1 MGTKMAND
9 KIYIFDT
16 TLRDGEQSPG
26 CSMNLKEKLDVAT
39 HLEALK
45 VDCIEAGF
53 AISSKGDFEAIKAI
67 SAHVSYPSVCSLCRA
82 VEQDIN
88 LAAESVENA
97 KKPRIHTFI
106 ATSPIHMKY
115 KLKMTE
121 EQVLERAVKA
131 VTYAKTFV
139 EDVEFSCE
147 DAGRSNPEFLA
158 RVFTEVIKAGATVVN
173 VPDTVG
179 YMMPNE
185 YGALIEYLANHVEG
199 IENVIMSVHCHDDLG
214 VATANSLAG
223 ILNGARQI
231 ECTINGIGER
241 AGNTALE
248 EVVMAM
254 AVRPDFFPLHTD
266 VNTKEI
272 SKISRLVS
280 HITGSVIQANKAI
293 VGANAFAHEAGIHQ
307 DGVLKQKST
316 YEIMAPEMVG
326 LSEKALVLG
335 KHSGR
340 HAFLDRLREL
350 GYELDPEEL
359 QKAFERFKAIA
370 DKKKDV
376 LEEDLHALISD
387 EIYQH
392 DDFYKLDYFE
402 VNSTNKSKPTA
413 TVKLLSNGN
422 VITGTSEGA
431 GSVDAIYKAIDSLV
445 EETIDLKEYTLQSIT
460 GGTDALGEVVVRIKD
475 QGRVF
480 VGRSSSTDVLNSSAK
495 AYVYAINKMLN
506 ARGINRIKPAL

>member
-1 MGTKMAND
+1 
-9 KIYIFDT
+9 
-16 TLRDGEQSPG
+16 
-26 CSMNLKEKLDVAT
+26 
-39 HLEALK
+39 
-45 VDCIEAGF
+45 
-53 AISSKGDFEAIKAI
+53 
-67 SAHVSYPSVCSLCRA
+67 
-82 VEQDIN
+82 
-88 LAAESVENA
+88 
-97 KKPRIHTFI
+97 
-106 ATSPIHMKY
+106 
-115 KLKMTE
+115 
-121 EQVLERAVKA
+121 
-131 VTYAKTFV
+131 
-139 EDVEFSCE
+139 
-147 DAGRSNPEFLA
+147 
-158 RVFTEVIKAGATVVN
+158 
-173 VPDTVG
+173 
-179 YMMPNE
+179 
-185 YGALIEYLANHVEG
+185 
-199 IENVIMSVHCHDDLG
+199 
-214 VATANSLAG
+214 
-223 ILNGARQI
+223 
-231 ECTINGIGER
+231 
-241 AGNTALE
+241 
-248 EVVMAM
+248 VVMAM
-254 AVRPDFFPLHTD
+254 AVRPDFFPLHTG

-272 SKISRLVS
+272 SKTSRLVS

-402 VNSTNKSKPTA
+402 VNSTNKSKPKA

-422 VITGTSEGA
+422 VLTGTAEGA

-506 ARGINRIKPAL
+506 SRGINRIKPAL

>member
-1 MGTKMAND
+1 MSKD
-9 KIYIFDT
+9 KLFIFDT

-26 CSMNLKEKLDVAT
+26 CSMNLKEKLDVAS

-67 SAHVSYPSVCSLCRA
+67 ASHVTYSSVCSLCRA
-82 VEQDIN
+82 VKGDIE
-88 LAAESVENA
+88 LAAQSVSTA
-97 KKPRIHTFI
+97 KRPRIHTFI
-106 ATSPIHMKY
+106 ATSPIHMEY
-115 KLKMTE
+115 KLNMSSEK
-121 EQVLERAVKA
+121 VLERAVDA

-147 DAGRSNPEFLA
+147 DAGRSDSAFLA
-158 RVFTEVIKAGATVVN
+158 EVYSAVIKAGATVIN

-179 YMMPNE
+179 YMMPTE
-185 YGALIEYLANHVEG
+185 FGDLINYLGNHVVG
-199 IENVIMSVHCHDDLG
+199 IENAIISVHCHDDLG

-223 ILNGARQI
+223 VLNGARQV
-231 ECTINGIGER
+231 ECTVNGIGER

-248 EVVMAM
+248 EVVMSL
-254 AVRPDFFPLHTD
+254 AVRSDYYD
-266 VNTKEI
+266 VVTEIETSEI
-272 SKISRLVS
+272 SKTSRLVS
-280 HITGSVIQANKAI
+280 HITGSVIQPNKAI

-316 YEIMAPEMVG
+316 YEIMRPEMVG
-326 LSEKALVLG
+326 LTENKLVLG

-340 HAFLDRLREL
+340 HAFLDRLNDL
-350 GYELDPEEL
+350 GYQLSNDEL
-359 QKAFERFKAIA
+359 QQAFERFKAIA

-376 LEEDLHALISD
+376 LDDDLHALISD

-392 DDFYKLDYFE
+392 DDHYKLDYFE
-402 VNSTNKSKPTA
+402 VNTTNDSKPKA
-413 TVKLLSNGN
+413 TVRLLFDGTLL
-422 VITGTSEGA
+422 TGCSEGA
-431 GSVDAIYKAIDSLV
+431 GSVDAIYKTIDQMIH
-445 EETIDLKEYTLQSIT
+445 ETIDLTEYTLQSIT
-460 GGTDALGEVVVRIKD
+460 GGTDALGEVVVRIRD

-495 AYVYAINKMLN
+495 AYIVAINKMLN
-506 ARGINRIKPAL
+506 ARGIDRIKPAL

>member
-1 MGTKMAND
+1 MASN

-26 CSMNLKEKLDVAT
+26 CSMNLKEKLDVAS
-39 HLEALK
+39 HLESLK

-67 SAHVSYPSVCSLCRA
+67 ASHVDYPSVCSLCRA
-82 VEQDIN
+82 VKQDIE
-88 LAAESVENA
+88 LAAQSVETA

-106 ATSPIHMKY
+106 ATSPIHMEH
-115 KLKMTE
+115 KLKMSPE
-121 EQVLERAVKA
+121 KVLERAVDA

-158 RVFTEVIKAGATVVN
+158 QVYSAVIKAGATVIN

-179 YMMPNE
+179 YMMPTQFGE
-185 YGALIEYLANHVEG
+185 LIRYLGDHVVG
-199 IENVIMSVHCHDDLG
+199 IENAVISVHCHDDLG

-223 ILNGARQI
+223 ILNGARQV

-248 EVVMAM
+248 EVVMAL
-254 AVRPDFFPLHTD
+254 AVRSDYYDAFTN
-266 VNTKEI
+266 VETTEI
-272 SKISRLVS
+272 SKTSRLVS
-280 HITGSVIQANKAI
+280 HITGSVIQPNKAI

-316 YEIMAPEMVG
+316 YEIMTPETVG
-326 LSEKALVLG
+326 LTENKLVLG

-340 HAFLDRLREL
+340 HAFMDRLNEL
-350 GYELDPEEL
+350 GYQLSDAEL
-359 QKAFERFKAIA
+359 QQAFERFKAIA

-376 LEEDLHALISD
+376 LEDDLHALISD

-392 DDFYKLDYFE
+392 NDLYKLDYFE
-402 VNSTNKSKPTA
+402 VNTTNESKPTA
-413 TVKLLSNGN
+413 TVRLAFDNKVL
-422 VITGTSEGA
+422 TGSSEGA
-431 GSVDAIYKAIDSLV
+431 GSVDAIYKTIDQMIG
-445 EETIDLKEYTLQSIT
+445 ETIDLKEYTLQSIT
-460 GGTDALGEVVVRIKD
+460 GGTDALGEVVVRIHD

-495 AYVYAINKMLN
+495 AYINAINKMLN
-506 ARGINRIKPAL
+506 SRGNERVKPAL